1 MLYETI
7 PDPSTSVSNLLLKDM
22 TKITL
27 TNLADLQRFVDE
39 YQPSVEVVAR
49 IVEKKIKVWPELNA
63 YTSSADLM
71 AALRKHLEKY
81 RGKEVPILI

>member
-1 MLYETI
+1 
-7 PDPSTSVSNLLLKDM
+7 M

-27 TNLADLQRFVDE
+27 TNLADLQRFVNE

-49 IVEKKIKVWPELNA
+49 IVEYKIKVRPDAEA

-71 AALRKHLEKY
+71 DAVQKHLEKY
-81 RGKEVPILI
+81 RGKELPLFVDNLHP